1 MLLMPQLTYT
11 PLDFIL
17 LILISMLVTAATMYL
32 PNHVVLIYNRIWYYV
47 HGEYLHLKGN
57 GNDVLKTPGASSVVS
72 VTKRRMAETVETVMR
87 KLDEL

>member
-1 MLLMPQLTYT
+1 
-11 PLDFIL
+11 
-17 LILISMLVTAATMYL
+17 MLVTAATMYL
-32 PNHVVLIYNRIWYYV
+32 PNHVALIYNRVWFYV

-57 GNDVLKTPGASSVVS
+57 GSEVLKTPGPSAVVS